1 MTDLLW
7 RPPDPD
13 DRDPALYFVI
23 LTLVFVAV
31 VVLGMMFR

>member
-1 MTDLLW
+1 MSRLLFNP
-7 RPPDPD
+7 PPDD
-13 DRDPALYFVI
+13 DDPALPFVI